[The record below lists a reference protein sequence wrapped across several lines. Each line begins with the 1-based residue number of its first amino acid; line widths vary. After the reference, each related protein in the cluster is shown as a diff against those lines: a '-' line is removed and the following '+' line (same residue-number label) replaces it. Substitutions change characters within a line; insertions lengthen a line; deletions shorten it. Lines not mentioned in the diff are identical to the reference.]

1 MTANQPDGLLALR
14 HAFGRV
20 SAPEKLTQEA
30 LEGNNCHL
38 RRLIRL
44 KPGERAETSDL
55 WEYTQDLLYTEIQG
69 PLLAYLLPFCLE
81 LWREDL
87 RGIQDGIGGFVEQ
100 FYPVLANRHV
110 FEAHLTQK
118 QAAAVSE
125 YMRRAIL
132 DEIDDQRGLT
142 YQGVKEE
149 RPYRWIR
156 AVTTYGVLLPDLDR
170 LWGAWRSLD
179 TIGQAIAA
187 LQYISCLMYPE
198 NENPVFA
205 PWTPNGGGGPPCLW
219 DFEGHLYT
227 HRWMEPNVVF
237 LKRILNVPGVTKTLD
252 RAVDRLTDQ
261 PEREVATQIQGDLP
275 LLTET
280 LEARCA
286 ELPRLLETTQGP
298 SKLLAW
304 SR

>member
-1 MTANQPDGLLALR
+1 MTANQPDWLLALR

-20 SAPEKLTQEA
+20 AAPEKFTQEA
-30 LEGNNCHL
+30 FEGDDRHL

-44 KPGERAETSDL
+44 KPGERAEPSDL
-55 WEYTQDLLYTEIQG
+55 WEYTQDLLYTEIQS

-87 RGIQDGIGGFVEQ
+87 RGIHDGCGGFVEQ

-110 FEAHLTQK
+110 FESHLTQK
-118 QAAAVSE
+118 QAAAVSA
-125 YMRRAIL
+125 YMRQVIL

-142 YQGVKEE
+142 YQGMNE

-156 AVTTYGVLLPDLDR
+156 ALTTYGVLLPDLDR
-170 LWGAWRSLD
+170 LWGAWWSLD

-227 HRWMEPNVVF
+227 HHWMEPNVVF
-237 LKRILNVPGVTKTLD
+237 LKRILAVPGVTETLN
-252 RAVDRLTDQ
+252 RAVDRLTAQ
-261 PEREVATQIQGDLP
+261 PEHHVATQIQGDLP

-286 ELPRLLETTQGP
+286 ELPRLLETTQEP

-304 SR
+304 SK